1 MAIDKAIDST
11 LLDAACAYEAAQ
23 IRAKTGGS
31 AQIAYDLENGKG
43 FGDAI
48 AAIPSSGGATLDQRF
63 GSQSFDYISDSP
75 NYLVGYSF
83 AKSPIRMVS
92 LPNVERILN
101 PITESD
107 GTYVFGYCESL
118 TKVYLPKLKAIKTN
132 TSGFYG
138 NNYMCVGCTSL
149 LYADDNT
156 IGGRNDAIG
165 ISFFASCSA
174 LVSADFTNVLYIGAT
189 AFKASAITML
199 VLRNS
204 TLVQLYNINAFG
216 DSPFDSSGVGGTLY
230 VPNDLLTQYTQ
241 ATNWSTILGYA
252 NNQIKSIEST
262 HTDPNAPVDLTLY
275 YADGTPISAM

>member
-1 MAIDKAIDST
+1 
-11 LLDAACAYEAAQ
+11 
-23 IRAKTGGS
+23 
-31 AQIAYDLENGKG
+31 
-43 FGDAI
+43 
-48 AAIPSSGGATLDQRF
+48 
-63 GSQSFDYISDSP
+63 
-75 NYLVGYSF
+75 
-83 AKSPIRMVS
+83 MVS